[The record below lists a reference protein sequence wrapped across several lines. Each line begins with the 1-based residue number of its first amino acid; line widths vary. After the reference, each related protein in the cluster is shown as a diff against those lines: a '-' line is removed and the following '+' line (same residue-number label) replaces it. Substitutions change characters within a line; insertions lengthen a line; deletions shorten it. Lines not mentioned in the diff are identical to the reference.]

1 MSYTYEYPHPA
12 VASDVALLRP
22 VGPGH
27 EILLIE
33 RRYPPFEGAWALPGG
48 FIEID
53 EDLEDAAR
61 RELAEE
67 TGLCAGALVQI
78 GAFGAP
84 HRDPRERVISIVF
97 AGFVPT
103 KAREVT
109 AGDDATNAQWFDLTA
124 LPPLAFDHA
133 EVIAAVRQ
141 RMAL

>member
-12 VASDVALLRP
+12 VACDVALLRP

-27 EILLIE
+27 ELLLIE

-48 FIEID
+48 FIEIT

-67 TGLCAGALVQI
+67 TGLHAGALVQI

-84 HRDPRERVISIVF
+84 DRDPRERVISVVF
-97 AGFVPT
+97 AGFIPAATCEAV
-103 KAREVT
+103 
-109 AGDDATNAQWFDLTA
+109 AGDDAAKAQWFDITA
-124 LPPLAFDHA
+124 LPRLAFDHA
-133 EVIAAVRQ
+133 EVVAAVRR
-141 RMAL
+141 RMAV